1 VTERKQFRDLATP
14 SELQAAIGA
23 LDIGAGTEFVELLD
37 ADGRVAAERVDAA
50 IDVPGFDRSTMD
62 GYAVQAADTFDA
74 SERDPLVA
82 DLAGAV
88 DAGERPETDVSA
100 GTVVSVATGAPLPPG
115 ADAVVPVERTTRR
128 ETDDS
133 TVVEIRTAVGPLQIV
148 ATPGHT
154 PGHIS
159 CHVPDA
165 GVLLAAD
172 ASVAEDGELVGPD
185 ERFTP
190 DMDRAL
196 DSLDRLADL
205 AFTDVLCFH
214 GGHVEAS
221 PEDVAALVE

>member
-1 VTERKQFRDLATP
+1 MELAPGVYSFPVTVSYPDRTLTINPAGVETP
-14 SELQAAIGA
+14 DGGL
-23 LDIGAGTEFVELLD
+23 VLLD
-37 ADGRVAAERVDAA
+37 AGFPDTVDLLEDALAEEGFGYDDVEYLVLTHQDGDHAGGAAEVA
-50 IDVPGFDRSTMD
+50 
-62 GYAVQAADTFDA
+62 
-74 SERDPLVA
+74 ER
-82 DLAGAV
+82 
-88 DAGERPETDVSA
+88 
-100 GTVVSVATGAPLPPG
+100 
-115 ADAVVPVERTTRR
+115 ADAPVFAHPDDAPAIEGAEDPIKGDPSDRYDPVPV
-128 ETDDS
+128 DVQVVDG
-133 TVVEIRTAVGPLQIV
+133 VEIRTAVGPLQIV

-165 GVLLAAD
+165 GVLIAAD

>member
-1 VTERKQFRDLATP
+1 MSLPENVYTFPFDAQFGERTMTLHPSAIETENGLLLLDTGLPHKVENVISQMDDAGYGLD
-14 SELQAAIGA
+14 
-23 LDIGAGTEFVELLD
+23 DIGMVLLTHQDGDHAG
-37 ADGRVAAERVDAA
+37 GAAEVA
-50 IDVPGFDRSTMD
+50 
-62 GYAVQAADTFDA
+62 
-74 SERDPLVA
+74 ER
-82 DLAGAV
+82 
-88 DAGERPETDVSA
+88 
-100 GTVVSVATGAPLPPG
+100 
-115 ADAVVPVERTTRR
+115 ADAPVFAHPDDAPAIEGAEDPIKGDPSDRYDPVPV
-128 ETDDS
+128 DVQVVDG
-133 TVVEIRTAVGPLQIV
+133 VEIRTAVGPLQIV